1 MIRRV
6 SVGERLAEDFLV
18 GRWDEVE
25 RGEPMA
31 DSLFADCELTEGWSA
46 VGTHLVA
53 LITASDSQ
61 EAHSIAHMLVR
72 QKMAACVN
80 IVPKV
85 SSVFRR
91 HGVVEVAEESILVVK
106 TSEDLFQDVV
116 RLVTRV
122 HRGVVPEIVALS
134 AMTGSSDRIERMAHE
149 MEARTEVKIG
159 VGDVEAMAWL
169 NGADT
174 AREVLEAMPLASTIS
189 LWGDEMYFPVPV
201 DRELR
206 NGTGTVSLGDIAY
219 WPAGR
224 SICIFLGGT
233 PLSRGGVIKPL
244 TPVEVIGRLEVPE
257 RFVGRVR
264 QGERITMRR

>member
-1 MIRRV
+1 MTRRI

-18 GRWDEVE
+18 GGWDEVV
-25 RGEPMA
+25 RREPIA
-31 DSLFADCELTEGWSA
+31 ESLFGDCEIAEGWSA
-46 VGTHLVA
+46 ERTYVVA
-53 LITASDSQ
+53 LITAADSQ
-61 EAHSIAHMLVR
+61 EAHSIAHMLVGQR
-72 QKMAACVN
+72 KAACVN

-91 HGVVEVAEESILVVK
+91 QGVVEVAEESILVVK
-106 TSEDLFQDVV
+106 TSADLFQDVV
-116 RLVTRV
+116 RLVKGI
-122 HRGVVPEIVALS
+122 RGGDAPEIVALPVTT
-134 AMTGSSDRIERMAHE
+134 ASSDCVERMHQE
-149 MEARTEVKIG
+149 MEVRTEVKIG
-159 VGDVEAMAWL
+159 VGDVEAKAWL

-174 AREVLEAMPLASTIS
+174 AREVLEALPLASTVS
-189 LWGDEMYFPVPV
+189 LWGGEVYFPVPV

-206 NGTGTVSLGDIAY
+206 NGRGTVSLGDIAY

-233 PLSRGGVIKPL
+233 PLSRGGSIRPL
-244 TPVEVIGRLEVPE
+244 TPVEVIGGLEVSE